1 MIRSLLLL
9 SAVLLSC
16 RQLPDSEAEP
26 LRANI
31 RAREIWR
38 VHEAAVARAANYQP
52 RDGDEFDRACAFF
65 KEVTGIEIHGEGDFV
80 GWSPTKDTLADLK
93 VLRTWYQKNAD
104 RLRAGESGHVTVIA
118 ESKRGS
124 H

>member
-16 RQLPDSEAEP
+16 HQLSDHEAEP

-31 RAREIWR
+31 RAREIWK

-52 RDGDEFDRACAFF
+52 RDGDEFGRACAFF
-65 KEVTGIEIHGEGDFV
+65 KEVTGIEVHGEGDFN
-80 GWSPTKDTLADLK
+80 GWNPTKGTSADVK
-93 VLRTWYQKNAD
+93 VLRAWYQENAD
-104 RLRAGESGHVTVIA
+104 R
-118 ESKRGS
+118 
-124 H
+124 